1 MSERDWEKNLLRY
14 QTTDPTHTLQRPV
27 QGRRQNWS
35 GRHFFVEINEH
46 AFYVIIFCQ
55 PSHFVNCRKR
65 NFCLIL
71 SILYIGDGYIY
82 ISFFFFFR
90 ECKCVELFRYVVR
103 FLTCIDSNKL
113 INMHKPDSQCKECI
127 TKIKSVHHYRSIYY
141 RESYKMLH

>member
-1 MSERDWEKNLLRY
+1 M
-14 QTTDPTHTLQRPV
+14 
-27 QGRRQNWS
+27 
-35 GRHFFVEINEH
+35 
-46 AFYVIIFCQ
+46 
-55 PSHFVNCRKR
+55 
-65 NFCLIL
+65 IL

-113 INMHKPDSQCKECI
+113 INMHKPDSQCEECI

-141 RESYKMLH
+141 RESYKCYTNWMICYKNKHNTEISAVSIIIVAFLDTTLYITNIAIRHNINIVVIYSINKLNY